1 MTVAKVNYV
10 KELLAQYGVNGK
22 DIYNTESGL
31 LNNLDE
37 YLITGICKPFDNVYE
52 STKAS
57 YIVQQYV
64 YTKVLGLRANSWL
77 HPFGWR
83 CTALLE
89 KDLSPIQP
97 AYDTFEFASK
107 NIGAASFV
115 REVTDQGSGVKIFEF
130 QYQDSGSKF
139 WVVWSLD
146 GANHAIT
153 LDKTPLAIVD
163 MTGKPVGITG
173 NSFTA
178 TLTPHY
184 IEY

>member
-1 MTVAKVNYV
+1 
-10 KELLAQYGVNGK
+10 
-22 DIYNTESGL
+22 
-31 LNNLDE
+31 
-37 YLITGICKPFDNVYE
+37 VYE

-64 YTKVLGLRANSWL
+64 YSKVLGLRVNSWL

-89 KDLSPIQP
+89 NDLSTIQP

-107 NIGAASFV
+107 NIGKASFV
-115 REVTDQGSGVKIFEF
+115 REVTGKGSGVKIFEF
-130 QYQDSGSKF
+130 KFQDSGSTF

-146 GANHAIT
+146 GANHVIT
-153 LDKTPLAIVD
+153 LDKTPLGIVD
-163 MTGKPVGITG
+163 MTGKPVGVSG
-173 NSFTA
+173 KSFTV